1 MLVRNFMTR
10 YALIFCFR
18 GIDRCDLV
26 ISSHIHYS
34 DTEQF
39 SFVDICYFPSL
50 VISLEA

>member
-26 ISSHIHYS
+26 ISI
-34 DTEQF
+34 TVIQN
-39 SFVDICYFPSL
+39 SL
-50 VISLEA
+50 VSSTFVIFLHWSYH